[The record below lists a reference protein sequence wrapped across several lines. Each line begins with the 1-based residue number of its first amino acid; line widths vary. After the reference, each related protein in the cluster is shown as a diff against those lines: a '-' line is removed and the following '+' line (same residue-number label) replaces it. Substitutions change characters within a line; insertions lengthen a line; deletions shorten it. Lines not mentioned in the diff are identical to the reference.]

1 MEKDNEKQKTIKH
14 QIEYYLSD
22 ENLKGDEFFH
32 KLISEDKEG
41 YLSLDMIMSC
51 KKVKNAGWTKDEII
65 EAIASS
71 EEVEVSPDKSK
82 IRRKNNKALPSLDQE
97 FLNKKRKM
105 NANKEKKEPII
116 LSIKS
121 NKDTEISWKDIQE
134 KYKKI
139 NPTLTVQYTRFKTNA
154 GFFAV
159 VPMGSNEQT
168 EEGEISFEKEFVL
181 NDVTF
186 TVYITKG
193 EELENFYKENGEH
206 LDMCLNHEKKKK
218 INKKNQTKLNT
229 PLTLGD
235 TLFVDICHIKGR
247 VRKIIS
253 TNPDMNPLG
262 EADFKFIRDLLNYH
276 QDKDKLLEG
285 LESIKAGKIDPHNY
299 SKAFFACND
308 KGKNDLFLVNKC
320 IEKIQNENKKKH
332 NK

>member
-32 KLISEDKEG
+32 KLISEDKDG

-51 KKVKNAGWTKDEII
+51 KKVKTAGWTKEEII
-65 EAIASS
+65 EAITSS
-71 EEVEVSPDKSK
+71 EEVEVSSDKSK

-105 NANKEKKEPII
+105 NTNKEKKECII

-121 NKDTEISWKDIQE
+121 NKDTEISWKEIQE

-139 NPTLTVQYTRFKTNA
+139 NPTLTVQYTRFKTNT

-168 EEGEISFEKEFVL
+168 KEGEISFEKEFVL
-181 NDVTF
+181 NEVTF

-193 EELENFYKENGEH
+193 
-206 LDMCLNHEKKKK
+206 
-218 INKKNQTKLNT
+218 
-229 PLTLGD
+229 
-235 TLFVDICHIKGR
+235 
-247 VRKIIS
+247 
-253 TNPDMNPLG
+253 
-262 EADFKFIRDLLNYH
+262 
-276 QDKDKLLEG
+276 
-285 LESIKAGKIDPHNY
+285 
-299 SKAFFACND
+299 
-308 KGKNDLFLVNKC
+308 
-320 IEKIQNENKKKH
+320 
-332 NK
+332 